1 MPDFSAMAD
10 KFIEQ
15 VRSTNLETTTEVN
28 LIYHAVDADGNPL
41 PVWRDSIFASL
52 TSQEIPDVVKKFVEE
67 LHRDH
72 IIRNIESVVRY
83 FPSGQLMM
91 RAYGGQ
97 IVTITDIEL
106 EIIQPED

>member
-1 MPDFSAMAD
+1 MPDFSALAD

-15 VRSTNLETTTEVN
+15 VRSTNLATTTEVN

-41 PVWRDSIFASL
+41 PVWRDSVFASL
-52 TSQEIPDVVKKFVEE
+52 TSQGMEISDVVMKFVED
-67 LHRDH
+67 LHRDA

-106 EIIQPED
+106 EIIQP